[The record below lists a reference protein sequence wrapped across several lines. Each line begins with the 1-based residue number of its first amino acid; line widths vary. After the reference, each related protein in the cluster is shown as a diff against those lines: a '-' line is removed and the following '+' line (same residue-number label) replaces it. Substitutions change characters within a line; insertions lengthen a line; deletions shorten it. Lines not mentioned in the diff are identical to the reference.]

1 MTLPLVVGAE
11 AVRCEIIG
19 RQVPRG
25 RSVGVAIVLGASTA
39 TQPGP
44 PLTMEAVA
52 QVGVALA
59 FTQVESGRAGIKRRC
74 RAAKFQGYWLQERL
88 HLDAHS

>member
-1 MTLPLVVGAE
+1 M
-11 AVRCEIIG
+11 
-19 RQVPRG
+19 
-25 RSVGVAIVLGASTA
+25 GVDC
-39 TQPGP
+39 PGSQHGNPTRP
-44 PLTMEAVA
+44 PLTIEAVA

-59 FTQVESGRAGIKRRC
+59 FTQVESGRAGIKRRY